1 MNTTFI
7 NNKKS
12 QAAMEFLMSY
22 GWALLVVLLVIA
34 ALAYFGML
42 NPDRFLPDKF
52 ELPTGI
58 SVRDVTFY
66 DSFVVAMVSNGLGK
80 TIYDLQLN
88 LTACGTSGKISPPL
102 TLAEGE
108 SKNIYVSCLH
118 GKMTPL
124 LKSKFKS
131 NIIVNYTT
139 QTYGDFITHK
149 GQGYTRF
156 LVSHDPGMIGYWPL
170 DADGKDYSGNNY
182 DGVCSGSYCPTA
194 TVGKVNGALTFGSS
208 KNITVSGFNLGNTMS
223 FSVWLQSSN
232 YDGGIPI
239 SFDGDLNPPISGPN
253 LVFTSTE
260 IAWNNGNG
268 NTNHF
273 TNANPPPT
281 YLGYPDANWHH
292 FVVTNDPVSNQ
303 AKLYYDGA
311 YAGYAAYSSALMTGR
326 ILRIGAFHT
335 HSGDWGH
342 YSFEGSIDEFAV
354 FNRILKEDEIKA
366 LYLAGR

>member
-1 MNTTFI
+1 
-7 NNKKS
+7 
-12 QAAMEFLMSY
+12 MEFLMSY

-124 LKSKFKS
+124 IKSKFKS

-156 LVSHDPGMIGYWPL
+156 LVSHDLGMIGYWPM
-170 DADGKDYSGNNY
+170 DNDEKDNSGNGLGGTIVGT
-182 DGVCSGSYCPTA
+182 GVTPA
-194 TVGKVNGALTFGSS
+194 TGKVNNGYSFNGVTGNYISINLGEDIGNSFTMAAWFYPRTMPAAGDYWQCIVANAATNGDHGIWTYNLDRMDYYADGIQHSSATIISANRWYHAAITYDGTNGRLYINGVLDSNYPQAMAKDAITTIYIGSS
-208 KNITVSGFNLGNTMS
+208 GWPTEL
-223 FSVWLQSSN
+223 
-232 YDGGIPI
+232 
-239 SFDGDLNPPISGPN
+239 FDG
-253 LVFTSTE
+253 V
-260 IAWNNGNG
+260 
-268 NTNHF
+268 
-273 TNANPPPT
+273 
-281 YLGYPDANWHH
+281 
-292 FVVTNDPVSNQ
+292 
-303 AKLYYDGA
+303 
-311 YAGYAAYSSALMTGR
+311 
-326 ILRIGAFHT
+326 
-335 HSGDWGH
+335 
-342 YSFEGSIDEFAV
+342 IDEVVV
-354 FNRILKEDEIKA
+354 FKRVLNNDEIKA
-366 LYLAGR
+366 LYTSGTS